1 MLDKDILEL
10 GISFHGHRCPA
21 MPLGIRAGLAAMRK
35 LGVERATNK
44 ELYCYIETGYSHATM
59 CFVDGVQVATG
70 CTFGKSN
77 IEKLDYEKN
86 AITLIEVKEKRAVR
100 VVLNPEFQKKGLDSK
115 FVQMRKEGVEPKDI
129 APDIVEP
136 MINNIMKQPDE
147 VLFIIS
153 DVFDYDF
160 KSKKGTFEWYECE
173 NCGEVVFAHG
183 IRIKNGKKLCVP
195 CSNL

>member
-1 MLDKDILEL
+1 MHI
-10 GISFHGHRCPA
+10 
-21 MPLGIRAGLAAMRK
+21 
-35 LGVERATNK
+35 
-44 ELYCYIETGYSHATM
+44 
-59 CFVDGVQVATG
+59 
-70 CTFGKSN
+70 

-86 AITLIEVKEKRAVR
+86 AFTLIEVKEKRAVR

-115 FVQMRKEGVEPKDI
+115 FVQMREEGVEPKDI
-129 APDIVEP
+129 ASDIVEP
-136 MINNIMKQPDE
+136 MIDNIMKQPDE

-160 KSKKGTFEWYECE
+160 KSLKGTFEWYECE

-183 IRIKNGKKLCVP
+183 IRIKNGKKLCIP